1 MEGFITMIRDISDV
15 AHNVKHVTKHNAEI
29 IASEIPGWTG
39 TNSGTLLTPIANTTN
54 VPAPYSGR
62 FVREYD
68 H

>member
-39 TNSGTLLTPIANTTN
+39 TNSGTLLTPISNTTIARRTIFR
-54 VPAPYSGR
+54 VFY
-62 FVREYD
+62 
-68 H
+68 